1 MYDDHD
7 RRPFGSVVNEA
18 ISQFASLMRLDF
30 RLLEAEMRKKVSS
43 IVSSGVCGIAAVSFF
58 ILASFAMV
66 EFLILAMV
74 LAGISAMF
82 ACLIV
87 GIVLLVGGLLSLHFA
102 KRALVGW
109 TITPE
114 DTVKQVRSDLAALNQ
129 GIRYGANQG

>member
-1 MYDDHD
+1 MDEYHD

-58 ILASFAMV
+58 ILASFALV